1 MYLSTRY
8 IGVIEKLVEF
18 LVRSSLIPN
27 SDTPGVFLLSLK
39 LLQTAVRFFTV
50 ESLLVQDILELLIT
64 LILNKNI
71 LLEFLAKGKRRLHEP
86 R

>member
-39 LLQTAVRFFTV
+39 LLQTAVRFFY
-50 ESLLVQDILELLIT
+50 SG
-64 LILNKNI
+64 
-71 LLEFLAKGKRRLHEP
+71 EFVSP
-86 R
+86 RYFRAIDNPHFK

>member
-1 MYLSTRY
+1 MYLSTCY

-64 LILNKNI
+64 LISNKNI

>member
-64 LILNKNI
+64 LISNKNI

>member
-1 MYLSTRY
+1 MYLSTRC

-18 LVRSSLIPN
+18 LVRSSLIPD

-64 LILNKNI
+64 LISNKNI

>member
-18 LVRSSLIPN
+18 LVRSSLIPD

-64 LILNKNI
+64 PILNKNI